1 MYKIFF
7 ILFFAC
13 FSFNLLAQT
22 VFERALG
29 GTGNDSGYGVSL
41 LPDGNYLVLASTTN
55 SGAGGQDIS
64 LTKTNANGEIL
75 WSKTYGGSSDEYPGM
90 VIPTNDGG
98 LVIVGTTYSFGSG
111 DRDIYVIRTDAA
123 GNLQW
128 SKVYGGNYT
137 ERGFVIRQLLD
148 GNFIVGG
155 SEQSNGAGQY
165 DVFIMKINANNGSII
180 WSRNIGGSLSD
191 TLTDIVLLDGD
202 ELLVSGSTSS
212 TIGSDYDFYVARL
225 NASGNLI
232 WHKQIR
238 TDEQEH
244 LFGIFPTTDGGYLC
258 FGHIFLTTWDILA
271 VKLNSAGNIVWAK
284 RYDAGGSDYVNDAI
298 QTTDGNYVTSCFTT
312 SAGNGGNDILLVKF
326 EPDGNVIWAKTYGG
340 AGDEN
345 DPFMPGSMVQQ
356 TADNGFL
363 IGAQTNSFGSGGMDI
378 YLIKTDDN
386 GNTNNCYQ
394 TEFNYNVYNLD
405 VISVTSD
412 LDFSAGTIASNA
424 NTVVANYNMT
434 NQLICTIAPLP
445 TAAFTAPI
453 TQTCVDN
460 CLSFTDQSTN
470 NPTAWQWTFE
480 GATPNTSSAQN
491 PSNICYLQAGT
502 YNVQLIVSNN
512 VGSDTLLF
520 DDYIVIL
527 PNNVSPCAPSPTAA
541 FTAPITQTC
550 VDNCLSFT
558 DQSTNNPT
566 AWQWTFEGATPSTS
580 SAQNPSNICYSQA
593 GTYNVQL
600 IVSNSVG
607 SDTLLFD
614 DYVTISNN
622 QINVNNITLC
632 QGDSLLLQGQYQNQA
647 GTYYD
652 TIYYA
657 TNCYNINQTNLNL
670 QVCNN
675 NLTCQLVFP
684 NAFSPNNDGVNDT
697 FMPETN
703 CLINSYDLW
712 IYNRWG
718 EELFW
723 TNNPTD
729 AWNGIYKGI
738 KQELGVYV
746 YKVQYTTIEN
756 GILQTKNLKGNI
768 SLIK

>member
-1 MYKIFF
+1 MNYLYLSLLLIYFP
-7 ILFFAC
+7 L
-13 FSFNLLAQT
+13 NLSAQT
-22 VFERALG
+22 VFERTLG

-41 LPDGNYLVLASTTN
+41 LPDGNYLVLASTTS

-98 LVIVGTTYSFGSG
+98 LAIVGTTYSFGSG
-111 DRDIYVIRTDAA
+111 DKDIYVIRTDAA

-165 DVFIMKINANNGSII
+165 DVFIMKINISNGNVI
-180 WSRNIGGSLSD
+180 WSKNIGGSLSD

-212 TIGSDYDFYVARL
+212 TSGSDYDFYVARL

-271 VKLNSAGNIVWAK
+271 VKLNSAGNIVWAN

-340 AGDEN
+340 TGDEN

-394 TEFNYNVYNLD
+394 TEFNYNAYNLD
-405 VISVTSD
+405 VMSVTSD
-412 LDFSAGTIASNA
+412 LDFNAGTIASNA
-424 NTVVANYNMT
+424 NTVVANYNIT
-434 NQLICTIAPLP
+434 NQLICTIAPPP

-460 CLSFTDQSTN
+460 CLSFTDQST
-470 NPTAWQWTFE
+470 
-480 GATPNTSSAQN
+480 
-491 PSNICYLQAGT
+491 
-502 YNVQLIVSNN
+502 
-512 VGSDTLLF
+512 D
-520 DDYIVIL
+520 
-527 PNNVSPCAPSPTAA
+527 
-541 FTAPITQTC
+541 
-550 VDNCLSFT
+550 
-558 DQSTNNPT
+558 NPT

-600 IVSNSVG
+600 IVSNNVG
-607 SDTLLFD
+607 SDTLLLD
-614 DYVTISNN
+614 DYIVILNG

-632 QGDSLLLQGQYQNQA
+632 QGDSLFLQGQYQNQA

-670 QVCNN
+670 QPCNN
-675 NLTCQLVFP
+675 NLTCQMVLP
-684 NAFSPNNDGVNDT
+684 NAFSPNNDGVNDV
-697 FMPETN
+697 FMPKTN

-756 GILQTKNLKGNI
+756 GILQTKNLKGNV
-768 SLIK
+768 SLIR

>member
-64 LTKTNANGEIL
+64 LTKTNANGETL

-271 VKLNSAGNIVWAK
+271 VKLNSAGNIVWAN

-480 GATPNTSSAQN
+480 GATP
-491 PSNICYLQAGT
+491 
-502 YNVQLIVSNN
+502 
-512 VGSDTLLF
+512 
-520 DDYIVIL
+520 
-527 PNNVSPCAPSPTAA
+527 
-541 FTAPITQTC
+541 
-550 VDNCLSFT
+550 
-558 DQSTNNPT
+558 
-566 AWQWTFEGATPSTS
+566 STS

-675 NLTCQLVFP
+675 NLTCQLVLP